1 MQTLHFCFSV
11 GALVSPF
18 VVAQTGYR
26 MTYVAFALLSVP
38 AAIATIW
45 MGVQPLA
52 KSLELEDSVAFKS
65 SVSSLS
71 FADSTSISYK
81 AAATHDATEKTEQ
94 SITKGDVELEMVT
107 PRGSA
112 TPRGMTAHVMCI
124 SM

>member
-26 MTYVAFALLSVP
+26 MTYVAFAMLSVP

-52 KSLELEDSVAFKS
+52 KSLDTEDSAVVSSMSSMSSFDAS
-65 SVSSLS
+65 ASVS
-71 FADSTSISYK
+71 YK
-81 AAATHDATEKTEQ
+81 PAASQDATEKTEQ
-94 SITKGDVELEMVT
+94 SITKRDIEVEMVT
-107 PRGSA
+107 TRGSA
-112 TPRGMTAHVMCI
+112 TPRGKHK
-124 SM
+124 